1 MSTRPKTT
9 RTGPI
14 RTRAVGVWLIALLVA
29 LVATVQIRSEAEV
42 ERSLVGVDATS
53 LAFLIDDLHRA
64 NDSLSAEKA
73 DLTQRRAT
81 LQSGGGGA
89 ADQVLT
95 DEAIRLRALE
105 GLIRVHGPGIVM
117 VIDAGGLRALD
128 MRDALNT
135 RAAGGAEAIEV
146 NDRRVVTGVPI
157 AETSDGVAVDGVV
170 VVPPWKISVIG
181 DADRLSDI
189 ADLMS
194 QQLRAD
200 RRGRAAPPPP
210 GAPVPVPPPVTQKP
224 LFHAGAGQNR
234 SRSRPLFAACAS
246 HRMG

>member
-105 GLIRVHGPGIVM
+105 GLIGVHGPGIVM
-117 VIDAGGLRALD
+117 VIDASGLTALD
-128 MRDALNT
+128 LQDALNNL
-135 RAAGGAEAIEV
+135 AAGGAEAIEV

-181 DADRLSDI
+181 DADRLADL

-200 RRGRAAPPPP
+200 RRGGVPASPVGGGIALGGAFRDKHFVFRGAAH
-210 GAPVPVPPPVTQKP
+210 
-224 LFHAGAGQNR
+224 HAVGGPAFF
-234 SRSRPLFAACAS
+234 LC
-246 HRMG
+246 

>member
-9 RTGPI
+9 RTGPG
-14 RTRAVGVWLIALLVA
+14 RTRAVGVWPLALRVA
-29 LVATVQIRSEAEV
+29 LVARAQSRSEAEA

-73 DLTQRRAT
+73 DLTQGGAT
-81 LQSGGGGA
+81 LEWGGGGA
-89 ADQVLT
+89 ADPVLT

-117 VIDAGGLRALD
+117 VIDASGLTALD
-128 MRDALNT
+128 LQDALNNL
-135 RAAGGAEAIEV
+135 AAGGAEAIEV

-157 AETSDGVAVDGVV
+157 AETSDGAAVDGVV
-170 VVPPWKISVIG
+170 IAPPWKISAIG
-181 DADRLSDI
+181 NPDRLSDV
-189 ADLMS
+189 AGAMS

-200 RRGRAAPPPP
+200 RRVRSAGYRVEAD
-210 GAPVPVPPPVTQKP
+210 VVIRSVISEKP
-224 LFHAGAGQNR
+224 FVYAV
-234 SRSRPLFAACAS
+234 AS
-246 HRMG
+246 

>member
-9 RTGPI
+9 RTAPS

-64 NDSLSAEKA
+64 NDSLSVEKA

-95 DEAIRLRALE
+95 DEAVRLRALE
-105 GLIRVHGPGIVM
+105 GLIPVHGPGVVV
-117 VIDAGGLRALD
+117 VIDASGLTALD
-128 MRDALNT
+128 LEDALNNL
-135 RAAGGAEAIEV
+135 AAAGAEAIEV

-157 AETSDGVAVDGVV
+157 AETGGGVAIDGVV

-181 DADRLSDI
+181 NARPRS
-189 ADLMS
+189 
-194 QQLRAD
+194 AD
-200 RRGRAAPPPP
+200 RREHSASSSRNRATPGLDRAASLRRRRRFGTARVFPPT
-210 GAPVPVPPPVTQKP
+210 A
-224 LFHAGAGQNR
+224 R
-234 SRSRPLFAACAS
+234 SAK
-246 HRMG
+246 G

>member
-1 MSTRPKTT
+1 MSTRPKTAHT
-9 RTGPI
+9 TPS

-42 ERSLVGVDATS
+42 ARSLVGVDATS

-64 NDSLSAEKA
+64 NDSLSLEKA

-95 DEAIRLRALE
+95 DEAVRLRALE
-105 GLIRVHGPGIVM
+105 GLVGVHGPGIVV
-117 VIDAGGLRALD
+117 VIDASGLTALD
-128 MRDALNT
+128 LQDTLNNL
-135 RAAGGAEAIEV
+135 AAGGAEAIDV

-157 AETSDGVAVDGVV
+157 AEMSDGVAVDGVI

-181 DADRLSDI
+181 DAGRLSGV

-200 RRGRAAPPPP
+200 RRVRSATYR
-210 GAPVPVPPPVTQKP
+210 VETDVVIRSVISEKP
-224 LFHAGAGQNR
+224 FVYAVASQNR
-234 SRSRPLFAACAS
+234 
-246 HRMG
+246 

>member
-9 RTGPI
+9 RTGPG
-14 RTRAVGVWLIALLVA
+14 RTRAVGVWPLALRVA
-29 LVATVQIRSEAEV
+29 LVARAQSRSEAEA

-117 VIDAGGLRALD
+117 VIDASGLTALD
-128 MRDALNT
+128 LQDALNNL
-135 RAAGGAEAIEV
+135 AAGGAEAIEV

-157 AETSDGVAVDGVV
+157 AETRAGVAVDGGI
-170 VVPPWKISVIG
+170 VVPPWKNSVIG
-181 DADRLSDI
+181 DAVRLSGV

-194 QQLRAD
+194 PQLRAD
-200 RRGRAAPPPP
+200 PRGGG
-210 GAPVPVPPPVTQKP
+210 GAPSRGGARRVP
-224 LFHAGAGQNR
+224 
-234 SRSRPLFAACAS
+234 
-246 HRMG
+246 

>member
-1 MSTRPKTT
+1 MSTRPKTA
-9 RTGPI
+9 RTAPS

-42 ERSLVGVDATS
+42 ERSLAGVDATS
-53 LAFLIDDLHRA
+53 LGFLIDDLHRA
-64 NDSLSAEKA
+64 NDSLSVEKA
-73 DLTQRRAT
+73 DLAQRRAM
-81 LQSGGGGA
+81 LQSGGGA
-89 ADQVLT
+89 ADQVLS
-95 DEAIRLRALE
+95 DEAVRLRALE

-117 VIDAGGLRALD
+117 LIDASGLTALD
-128 MRDALNT
+128 LQDALNNL
-135 RAAGGAEAIEV
+135 AAGGAEAIDV

-181 DADRLSDI
+181 DADRLSGV

-200 RRGRAAPPPP
+200 RRVRSATYRLEAD
-210 GAPVPVPPPVTQKP
+210 VVIRSVISEKP
-224 LFHAGAGQNR
+224 FVYAVASQNR
-234 SRSRPLFAACAS
+234 
-246 HRMG
+246 